1 MKKGDLAMWR
11 VKTLGFIGA
20 LITCLGSGNVSAA
33 DKPEYSG
40 FLADTS
46 QLQPRPDSAMIY
58 HYVYEKPGVDFATY
72 NKFLIDAVTVFPSK
86 DADFKG
92 INANDLALLQKY
104 FQDAL
109 VKALTENN
117 GYQVVQEPGPGVIRI
132 RTAFTDLVPVNSVMN
147 TATTVIPQA
156 RLLSGVI
163 STATGSNLYVGQVGI
178 EVEFLDAQSNERL
191 AAVASKQAGKKYV
204 PFTDRKFDPTSTWGQ
219 VEQAM
224 DYWAQ
229 KLRTRV
235 DQLHGKAAA
244 AGENN

>member
-1 MKKGDLAMWR
+1 MGR
-11 VKTLGFIGA
+11 VRTFGLVGV
-20 LITCLGSGNVSAA
+20 LLVCLNSGSVIAA
-33 DKPEYSG
+33 DEPEYSG
-40 FLADTS
+40 FLGDYS
-46 QLQPRPDSAMIY
+46 QLQSRPDSALIY
-58 HYVYEKPGVDFATY
+58 NYVYEKPGTDFTTY
-72 NKFLIDAVTVFPSK
+72 NKFLIEAVTVFPSK

-117 GYQVVQEPGPGVIRI
+117 GYQVVQEPGLGVIRI
-132 RTAFTDLVPVNSVMN
+132 RAAFTDLVPVNPVMN
-147 TATTVIPQA
+147 TATTIIPQA

-163 STATGSNLYVGQVGI
+163 GAATGSNLYVGQVGI

-191 AAVASKQAGKKYV
+191 AAVASKQAGKKYI
-204 PFTDRKFDPTSTWGQ
+204 PFTDRQFDPTSTWGQ
-219 VEQAM
+219 VEQGM

-244 AGENN
+244 TGEGK

>member
-1 MKKGDLAMWR
+1 MWR

-20 LITCLGSGNVSAA
+20 LIACLGSGNVIAA

-40 FLADTS
+40 FLGDSS
-46 QLQPRPDSAMIY
+46 QLQARPDSALIY
-58 HYVYEKPGVDFATY
+58 NYVYERPNTDFASY
-72 NKFLIDAVTVFPSK
+72 NKFLIEAVTVFPSK

-104 FQDAL
+104 FRDAL

-117 GYQVVQEPGPGVIRI
+117 GYQVVEESGAGVIRI
-132 RTAFTDLVPVNSVMN
+132 RAAFTDLVPVNSVMN
-147 TATTVIPQA
+147 TATTIIPQA

-178 EVEFLDAQSNERL
+178 EAEFLDAQSNERL

-219 VEQAM
+219 VEQGM
-224 DYWAQ
+224 DYWAK

-235 DQLHGKAAA
+235 DQLQGKAAVKA
-244 AGENN
+244 E

>member
-1 MKKGDLAMWR
+1 MWR
-11 VKTLGFIGA
+11 LRTVGLIGA
-20 LITCLGSGNVSAA
+20 LIACLSSLNVMA
-33 DKPEYSG
+33 DEKPEYSG
-40 FLADTS
+40 FLGDYS
-46 QLQPRPDSAMIY
+46 LLQPRPDSQLIY
-58 HYVYEKPGVDFATY
+58 NYVYEKPGTDFTAY
-72 NKFLIDAVTVFPSK
+72 NTFLIDAVTVFPSK

-92 INANDLALLQKY
+92 INANDLSLLQKY

-117 GYQVVQEPGPGVIRI
+117 GYQVVQEPGPGVVRI
-132 RTAFTDLVPVNSVMN
+132 RAAFTDLVPVNPVMN
-147 TATTVIPQA
+147 TATTIIPQA

-163 STATGSNLYVGQVGI
+163 GAATGSNLYVGQVGI
-178 EVEFLDAQSNERL
+178 EAEFLEAQSNERL
-191 AAVASKQAGKKYV
+191 AAVASKQAGKKYI
-204 PFTDRKFDPTSTWGQ
+204 PLTGRKFDPTSTWGQ

-244 AGENN
+244 SGESN